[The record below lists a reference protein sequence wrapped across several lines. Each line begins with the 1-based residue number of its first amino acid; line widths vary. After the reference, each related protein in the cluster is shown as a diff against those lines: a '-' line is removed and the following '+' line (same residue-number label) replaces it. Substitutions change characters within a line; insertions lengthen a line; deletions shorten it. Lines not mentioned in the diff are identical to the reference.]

1 MTAPVSDARLD
12 YPEKWDK
19 KSNLEGKALNR
30 AFLAFML
37 IMGAIGFGYN
47 FFAATPW
54 PGVVLSAVLSVSF
67 AVASVIAII
76 VGKKTIKKS
85 YAYVDSFHEKV
96 KTLAKSR
103 HGLDLSTREVE
114 KLLSFVSSLTGPPK
128 IEVNSGDQRMSVVL
142 RSLTTGKD
150 IRFYHADTNEELAT
164 VPQSSVVAEIEPVRL
179 DLPKGFF
186 RYVVGRSQYWTEFF
200 IGSVPILVICYGLI
214 AIPRLVFTSDTIR
227 TIPTASTLMLTDT
240 ISLVALAIWG
250 VWLRYYHRSANAE
263 TVIAQTEFAN
273 IVRDRY
279 KLTLSDVE
287 VNFIYA
293 GGTLTTEANGSH
305 LTIQMS
311 TLLGGKDVRL
321 IEVQSEEELAI
332 LPT

>member
-1 MTAPVSDARLD
+1 MTAPVLDTRLD
-12 YPEKWDK
+12 YPMDWEK
-19 KSNLEGKALNR
+19 KSDLGGKVLNR

-37 IMGAIGFGYN
+37 IMCAGGFGSN
-47 FFAATPW
+47 FFTAAPW
-54 PGVVLSAVLSVSF
+54 PGVLLSAVLSVSF
-67 AVASVIAII
+67 AIASVIVII
-76 VGKKTIKKS
+76 IGKKMLKKS
-85 YAYVDSFHEKV
+85 YAYVDSFHDKV
-96 KTLAKSR
+96 KTIAKSR
-103 HGLDLSTREVE
+103 HGLDLSTQEVE

-128 IEVNSGDQRMSVVL
+128 IEVNLGDQRMSVVL

-164 VPQSSVVAEIEPVRL
+164 SPQQGPIVAEIEQTRL

-200 IGSVPILVICYGLI
+200 IGSVPILGMCFGLI

-227 TIPTASTLMLTDT
+227 TIPTDSTLLLIAN

-287 VNFIYA
+287 ANFIYA
-293 GGTLTTEANGSH
+293 GGTLTTEADGSH
-305 LTIQMS
+305 LTIRMS
-311 TLLGGKDVRL
+311 TLLGGKDVKV
-321 IEVQSEEELAI
+321 IEEKTEKELAI
-332 LPT
+332 L